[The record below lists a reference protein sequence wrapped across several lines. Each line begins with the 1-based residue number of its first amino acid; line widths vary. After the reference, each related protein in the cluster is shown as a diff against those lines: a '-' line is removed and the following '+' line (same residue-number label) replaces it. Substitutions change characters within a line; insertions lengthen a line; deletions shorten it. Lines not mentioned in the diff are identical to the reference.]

1 MQTTQQVC
9 SPLEPII
16 PVGVRGPFYVV
27 FFLPISALYS
37 EMQVVNAIEGINN
50 TVIFVTVG

>member
-1 MQTTQQVC
+1 MQTTQQVF

-27 FFLPISALYS
+27 FFLPVSSLYS